1 MKKTI
6 KLVLAIVVVFLLVRL
21 CTSNLGSVITLPGGL
36 GESSSTTT
44 GSNES
49 GGGWFSPKSNKTVTE
64 DDTPKDISDLEREL
78 GIGTDEKP
86 SSTINLPS
94 TTPSTTA
101 SSAPLTFKGIPI
113 TGSSTSFGTKL
124 VNAGFRN
131 NGNGTYTGDFA
142 GYSGCK
148 VTPSGNN
155 PVQEVRVDFPVIS
168 EWNSLEKAYDALQAS
183 LTQKYGIE
191 PKTSTNNNIATYSL
205 PNGTITLDADVSN
218 QSNWHVI
225 LKYAN
230 AAPAVSNSTIKNPI
244 DDL

>member
-1 MKKTI
+1 MKRTI

-49 GGGWFSPKSNKTVTE
+49 GGGWFSPKSNKTATD

-142 GYSGCK
+142 G
-148 VTPSGNN
+148 T
-155 PVQEVRVDFPVIS
+155 
-168 EWNSLEKAYDALQAS
+168 
-183 LTQKYGIE
+183 
-191 PKTSTNNNIATYSL
+191 
-205 PNGTITLDADVSN
+205 
-218 QSNWHVI
+218 
-225 LKYAN
+225 
-230 AAPAVSNSTIKNPI
+230 AVAR
-244 DDL
+244 